1 MSFLKK
7 LGQVIATVGAT
18 ALGVGPLVT
27 PLFGSKG
34 GKVEGAVGP
43 AVNDLTAIGSLII
56 QIETAL
62 QGQAGADKFKAAVA
76 LVGPLIKTSELVAG
90 KKVADPDMLNKGI
103 DGVTQGVV
111 DVLNSLHPDSVSTE
125 VKS

>member
-7 LGQVIATVGAT
+7 LGQILATVGAT
-18 ALGVGPLVT
+18 AVGVGPLVT

-34 GKVEGAVGP
+34 GQAAAGVGTV
-43 AVNDLTAIGSLII
+43 VNDLTAISSVII

-76 LVGPLIKTSELVAG
+76 LVGPIIKTSQIVSG
-90 KKVADPDMLNKGI
+90 KKIADPVLLQKGI
-103 DGVTQGVV
+103 DEVTQGMV
-111 DVLNSLHPDSVSTE
+111 DVLNSIDQASVTKE
-125 VKS
+125 VQT

>member
-7 LGQVIATVGAT
+7 LGQVLATVGAT
-18 ALGVGPLVT
+18 ALGVGPLVA

-34 GKVEGAVGP
+34 NQVSGGIPTAI
-43 AVNDLTAIGSLII
+43 NDLTAISSVVI

-76 LVGPLIKTSELVAG
+76 LVGPIIKTSQMVSG
-90 KKVADPDMLNKGI
+90 KKIADPDLLDKGI
-103 DGVTQGVV
+103 QEVTQGVV
-111 DVLNSLHPDSVSTE
+111 DVLNSLNADSISTE
-125 VKS
+125 VHT

>member
-7 LGQVIATVGAT
+7 LGQILATVGAT
-18 ALGVGPLVT
+18 AVGIGPLVT

-34 GKVEGAVGP
+34 AQASAGIGTV
-43 AVNDLTAIGSLII
+43 VNDLTSISSVIV

-76 LVGPLIKTSELVAG
+76 LVGPIIKTSQIVSG
-90 KKVADPDMLNKGI
+90 KKIADPVLLQKGI
-103 DGVTQGVV
+103 DEVTQGMV
-111 DVLNSLHPDSVSTE
+111 DVLNSIHPDSVTKE
-125 VKS
+125 VQA

>member
-34 GKVEGAVGP
+34 GKVEGLMAP

-62 QGQAGADKFKAAVA
+62 QGQDGADKFRAAVA
-76 LVGPLIKTSELVAG
+76 LVGPLIKTSQLVSG
-90 KKVADPDMLNKGI
+90 KKVSDPDMLKKGI

-111 DVLNSLHPDSVSTE
+111 DVLNSLHPDSVGTE
-125 VKS
+125 VKA

>member
-7 LGQVIATVGAT
+7 LGQVVATIGAT

-34 GKVEGAVGP
+34 GQAAAGVNAVL
-43 AVNDLTAIGSLII
+43 NDLTAISSVVI

-76 LVGPLIKTSELVAG
+76 LVGPIIKTSQLVSG
-90 KKVADPDMLNKGI
+90 KKVADQAMLQKGI
-103 DGVTQGVV
+103 EGVTQGVV
-111 DVLNSLHPDSVSTE
+111 DVLNSLHEDSVNTE
-125 VKS
+125 VHT